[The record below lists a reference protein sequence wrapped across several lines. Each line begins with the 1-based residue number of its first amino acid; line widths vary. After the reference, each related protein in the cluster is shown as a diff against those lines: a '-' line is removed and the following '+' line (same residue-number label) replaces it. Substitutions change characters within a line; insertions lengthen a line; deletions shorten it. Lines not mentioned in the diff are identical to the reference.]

1 MREAMPVEAEQPL
14 QAGAESSRGKSAIR
28 SAPERFFETWLDA
41 LGDADPRLVDLSGEA
56 ITVAANAGD
65 LVIWRYDLPHGASA
79 NRATRPRMA
88 QYANMYSPAWVEN
101 PLWR

>member
-1 MREAMPVEAEQPL
+1 VP
-14 QAGAESSRGKSAIR
+14 AG
-28 SAPERFFETWLDA
+28 
-41 LGDADPRLVDLSGEA
+41 
-56 ITVAANAGD
+56 AGD

-79 NRATRPRMA
+79 NRADRPRMA